1 MTAIQAARAAA
12 KLKKEG
18 IDVTLEAG
26 PYGSFKVRVD
36 DDVVV
41 DGGALA
47 FLGVLP
53 TLKEIRSQVKEHGT
67 KETGK
72 GEDA

>member
-1 MTAIQAARAAA
+1 M
-12 KLKKEG
+12 LKQEG

-36 DDVVV
+36 DEVVV

-53 TLKEIRSQVKEHGT
+53 TLNEIRSQVKAHGAGD
-67 KETGK
+67 TGK
-72 GEDA
+72 GSGE